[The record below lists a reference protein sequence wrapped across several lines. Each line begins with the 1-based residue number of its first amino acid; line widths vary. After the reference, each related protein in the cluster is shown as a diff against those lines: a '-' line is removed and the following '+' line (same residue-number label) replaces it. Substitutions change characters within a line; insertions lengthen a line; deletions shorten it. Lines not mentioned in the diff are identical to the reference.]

1 LASLGHPS
9 KFQGVLR
16 LGFVTAATSDEI
28 QRLQLLERCRKRAP
42 DEPTHSLRQIFDT
55 ETHSTGNAAAASIA
69 FADVESSMYKRRRL
83 QLPTLPADANDVVPR
98 IRGTLFELCDGQQ
111 FFRGTVNTSAR
122 CVL

>member
-1 LASLGHPS
+1 MASLGHPS

-83 QLPTLPADANDVVPR
+83 QLPTLPADANDVLG
-98 IRGTLFELCDGQQ
+98 IRGTRFELCDRKTLLMGEQPAYLRQ
-111 FFRGTVNTSAR
+111 PRN
-122 CVL
+122 